1 MRPEGRS
8 NLGIEYNGL
17 NGPDLSRRTGVGS
30 GEILTFSEGVIMLS
44 VPCEELQRERVLYL
58 TTIGRKSGQTRTIE
72 IWFVTHQQRFY
83 LLAERGLTAQWVQ
96 NILANPAVSIRLK
109 HRDLRGRGRVLDR
122 ERDRQEWQAVADLS
136 RRKYGWGE
144 GWPVAIEVF
153 E

>member
-1 MRPEGRS
+1 
-8 NLGIEYNGL
+8 
-17 NGPDLSRRTGVGS
+17 
-30 GEILTFSEGVIMLS
+30 MLS
-44 VPCEELQRERVLYL
+44 VPCEELQHERVLYL

-83 LLAERGLTAQWVQ
+83 LLAERGLQAQWVQ

-109 HRDLRGRGRVLDR
+109 QQDLRGRGRVLDR
-122 ERDRQEWQAVADLS
+122 ERDRQEWQAVAELS

-144 GWPVAIEVF
+144 GWPVAIEVS